1 MKPTRPHPVH
11 EPVRARRRRPNAQ
24 LGIFEVLS
32 ERQTAAAMDDAAA
45 AEQLMDDLVALI
57 ELGLVVSIEVDGET
71 RFAAAPVDLGEP
83 DG

>member
-1 MKPTRPHPVH
+1 MKPTRSHPAH
-11 EPVRARRRRPNAQ
+11 EPIRARRRRPNRQ
-24 LGIFEVLS
+24 LGIFDVLS
-32 ERQTAAAMDDAAA
+32 ERETAAAMDDAAA

-83 DG
+83 AG

>member
-1 MKPTRPHPVH
+1 
-11 EPVRARRRRPNAQ
+11 
-24 LGIFEVLS
+24 
-32 ERQTAAAMDDAAA
+32 MDDAAA

-83 DG
+83 AG

>member
-11 EPVRARRRRPNAQ
+11 EPIRARRRPNRQ
-24 LGIFEVLS
+24 LGIFDVLS

-45 AEQLMDDLVALI
+45 AEQLMDDLVSLI
-57 ELGLVVSIEVDGET
+57 ELGLVVSIEIDGET